1 MHSAG
6 IFQQSKNELII
17 CRCADGLRCVPHGHW
32 YISTL
37 TNQQIIKTLR
47 I

>member
-6 IFQQSKNELII
+6 IFPKQKVKNELII

-32 YISTL
+32 YIST
-37 TNQQIIKTLR
+37 
-47 I
+47 